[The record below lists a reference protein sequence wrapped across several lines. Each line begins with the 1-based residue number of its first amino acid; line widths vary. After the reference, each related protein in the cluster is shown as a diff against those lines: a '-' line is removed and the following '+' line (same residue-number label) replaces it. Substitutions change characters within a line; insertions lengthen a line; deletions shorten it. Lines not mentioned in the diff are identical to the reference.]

1 MSEASAVI
9 IFQSH
14 LHHLHYIKCIASC
27 FSNYNYNNDYYY
39 GFCGSPWNIC
49 SWRFSDDP
57 IFTLGLTCSCGSV
70 KFVCDTQ
77 IQADQWWL
85 QEASDDPESHP
96 VLSSTLQNT
105 APWVLWLWYLSHMYA
120 ACLHDNS
127 LIKSVDI
134 FVVMIFPG
142 CHENITRM
150 RILQLAGVRKK
161 GKLGNSEWIILHYYC
176 FRN

>member
-105 APWVLWLWYLSHMYA
+105 APWVLWLWYLSLLICM
-120 ACLHDNS
+120 LHVS
-127 LIKSVDI
+127 
-134 FVVMIFPG
+134 MITVLLNQLTFLLWWFSQDA
-142 CHENITRM
+142 TR
-150 RILQLAGVRKK
+150 I
-161 GKLGNSEWIILHYYC
+161 
-176 FRN
+176 